1 MKKNEMMAIET
12 IAKGVKGAY
21 QKPMCTSF
29 RMDTESMICSSVRG
43 ETDNKDVSEDPSDPW
58 FTHQGN

>member
-1 MKKNEMMAIET
+1 MKRNELMAVDT
-12 IAKGVKGAY
+12 IVTAEKRGY
-21 QKPMCTSF
+21 QKPSCTTF